1 MASIW
6 AGCQVKV
13 RGAVVL
19 MPASLPLKLVVAL
32 VVFAVL
38 VAEPVS
44 KLGPEVMGARHI
56 VG

>member
-1 MASIW
+1 
-6 AGCQVKV
+6 VKV
-13 RGAVVL
+13 RGAVVV
-19 MPASLPLKLVVAL
+19 MSASLALKRVVAL
-32 VVFAVL
+32 VVFTVR